1 MFLFLRN
8 DRKKRER
15 SADIGAQMDLKP
27 YFYKNLQLDL
37 SLRTVSVTRYI
48 LPLREGGSLPAL
60 AEADDDFKY
69 VLKFRGAGHGVKALI
84 SELIGGK
91 VSQILGFRIPE
102 LVFANLSD
110 DFGRSEADEEIQ
122 DLLKNSCGLNLA
134 LHYLSGA
141 ITYDPVAVKID
152 SKLSSE
158 IVWLDAFLTNID
170 RTFRNT
176 NMLMWHQEL
185 WLIDN
190 GASLYFH
197 HNWDNW
203 EKNAVSPFVMIKD
216 HVLLPQASELDE
228 VNERF
233 KAILTDDV
241 LREIVELIPEDWLHW
256 NDTDLTPTEIKDV
269 YFQFLILRRDNSDN
283 FLNEAKNARAKV
295 I

>member
-1 MFLFLRN
+1 MLTFADSTLFSFQIPIFTKN
-8 DRKKRER
+8 
-15 SADIGAQMDLKP
+15 
-27 YFYKNLQLDL
+27 YKLDL
-37 SLRTVSVTRYI
+37 SLRTVTVTRYI

-91 VSQILGFRIPE
+91 IAQVLGFRIPE
-102 LVFANLSD
+102 LVFANLSE

-122 DLLKNSCGLNLA
+122 DLLKASCGLNLA

-141 ITYDPVAVKID
+141 ITYDPGAVKID

-176 NMLMWHQEL
+176 NMLIWHKEL

-197 HNWDNW
+197 HSWDNW

-216 HVLLPQASELDE
+216 HVLLPQASELDDA
-228 VNERF
+228 NMRF
-233 KAILTDDV
+233 KSILTPEI
-241 LREIVELIPEDWLHW
+241 LREIVELIPTDWLHW
-256 NDTDLTPTEIKDV
+256 NDTELSPEEIKEV
-269 YFQFLILRRDNSDN
+269 YYRFLTMRLEHSDN

>member
-1 MFLFLRN
+1 LSNDFNNLFL
-8 DRKKRER
+8 
-15 SADIGAQMDLKP
+15 Q
-27 YFYKNLQLDL
+27 KNYSLDL
-37 SLRTVSVTRYI
+37 SLRTITVTRYI

-91 VSQILGFRIPE
+91 ISQVLGFRIPE
-102 LVFANLSD
+102 LVFANLSV
-110 DFGRSEADEEIQ
+110 DFGRSEPDEEIQ
-122 DLLKNSCGLNLA
+122 DLLKASCGLNLA

-141 ITYDPVAVKID
+141 ITYDPGAVKID
-152 SKLSSE
+152 PQLSSE

-176 NMLMWHQEL
+176 NMLMWHKEL

-197 HNWDNW
+197 HSWDNW
-203 EKNAVSPFVMIKD
+203 EKNAVSPFTMIKD
-216 HVLLPQASELDE
+216 HVLLPQASELDLA
-228 VNERF
+228 NEKF
-233 KAILTDDV
+233 KAILTDEI
-241 LREIVELIPEDWLHW
+241 LREIVELIPEDWLQW
-256 NDTDLTPTEIKDV
+256 NDTDLTPSEIKEV
-269 YFQFLILRRDNSDN
+269 YFQFLTLRRDHSDN
-283 FLNEAKNARAKV
+283 FLNEAKNAGAKV

>member
-37 SLRTVSVTRYI
+37 SLRTVTVTRYI

-91 VSQILGFRIPE
+91 ISQVLGFRIPE
-102 LVFANLSD
+102 LVFANLSE
-110 DFGRSEADEEIQ
+110 DFGRTEADEEIQ

-134 LHYLSGA
+134 LHDLSGA

-197 HNWDNW
+197 HSWDNW
-203 EKNAVSPFVMIKD
+203 EKTAVSPFVMIKD